1 MVAELVLQSTPQLI
15 YRWGERRA
23 GWVSGRF
30 QSSAWWITWMFNI
43 RAAFLWK
50 LIDSDK
56 GNPVVLVWQNKVGS
70 PEEEAQR
77 QVSQAIQSPSSW
89 SECSQNESA
98 ASWFIFSSISMKPML
113 VLCFSEGGE
122 TWVTF
127 WVRHPRR
134 FRCLGF
140 LSDCRPWNLLYEIL
154 GSSSYF
160 TSLSL

>member
-1 MVAELVLQSTPQLI
+1 
-15 YRWGERRA
+15 
-23 GWVSGRF
+23 
-30 QSSAWWITWMFNI
+30 MFNI

-70 PEEEAQR
+70 REEEAQR

-122 TWVTF
+122 T
-127 WVRHPRR
+127 
-134 FRCLGF
+134 
-140 LSDCRPWNLLYEIL
+140 
-154 GSSSYF
+154 
-160 TSLSL
+160 